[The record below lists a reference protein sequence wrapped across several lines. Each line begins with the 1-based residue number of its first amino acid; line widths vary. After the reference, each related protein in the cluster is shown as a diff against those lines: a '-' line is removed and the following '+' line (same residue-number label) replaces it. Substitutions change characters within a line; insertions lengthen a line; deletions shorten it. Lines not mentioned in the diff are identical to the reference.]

1 MSTFK
6 SIVKLALLG
15 GALYGSYKLGQ
26 YSIEDGNK
34 LTEEQ
39 DISKRI
45 AEIEKKSY
53 KTKTDMDILRMLRF
67 KLDELRS

>member
-1 MSTFK
+1 MSTLK

-26 YSIEDGNK
+26 YSNEDSGS
-34 LTEEQ
+34 TEEQ